1 MELLLESIKQLLNV
15 NQFEYQTSLAST
27 LLTDKDEGPKIQIKI
42 TKHISVIIKKK
53 LLIVRNQK
61 KMRPVLSEEEMDNL
75 ANKALEEVLHCIEVN
90 KEEAHRKME
99 TETKRTLKNERKLKY
114 YVVINRTTMKEMFS
128 GKTVGYPVVQDVP
141 IKEPDWT
148 EFLRKFLGIESPK

>member
-1 MELLLESIKQLLNV
+1 MELLLESVKQLLNV

-27 LLTDKDEGPKIQIKI
+27 LRTDSEEGPTIQIKI
-42 TKHISVIIKKK
+42 TKHISVIIKKR
-53 LLIVRNQK
+53 LLTVRNQK

-90 KEEAHRKME
+90 KEEAHRNTK
-99 TETKRTLKNERKLKY
+99 TETLKNERKLKY

-128 GKTVGYPVVQDVP
+128 GRTVGFVNRCSCRLCRCTGCPYKISRLD
-141 IKEPDWT
+141 
-148 EFLRKFLGIESPK
+148 